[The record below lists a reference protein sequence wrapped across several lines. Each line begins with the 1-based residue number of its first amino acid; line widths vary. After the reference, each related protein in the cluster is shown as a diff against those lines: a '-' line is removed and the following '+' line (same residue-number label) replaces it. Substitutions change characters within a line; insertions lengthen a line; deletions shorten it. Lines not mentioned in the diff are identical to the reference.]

1 MVILEKRNFKL
12 KILNDSANSIEIAS
26 RLILEGDSVAV
37 MAETVYGLAV
47 DASNKSAIKKL
58 YSLKK
63 RPKKNP
69 LIIHVESINMALKF
83 GKENN
88 DFLILATTF
97 WPGPLTIILPQ
108 KENCSISK
116 LATAGLNSV
125 ALRMPKSEVFLR
137 LIKKVGKPLAAPSA
151 NISGYISATDS
162 RHVKECFSKK
172 IKLILDSGR
181 CEYGLESTIIN
192 LTKKPY
198 IIERMGVIS
207 EEEIL
212 KKTKIITIEKNHK
225 KMQIVSP
232 GQLSKHYSPK
242 KPLRLNA
249 KSPKVDESFLA
260 FGSNFENSK
269 YCLNLSKKSNLKEAA
284 YNLFYYLRKLDNL
297 EKKKIAVFPIPMKGL
312 GKTINERLR
321 RASSNES

>member
-1 MVILEKRNFKL
+1 MGKKDLKL
-12 KILNDSANSIEIAS
+12 RILNDSTNSINTAS
-26 RLILEGDSVAV
+26 KLILNGDAVAV

-47 DASNKSAIKKL
+47 DASNKSAIKNL

-63 RPKKNP
+63 RPKNNP
-69 LIIHVESINMALKF
+69 LIIHVESINMALEF
-83 GKENN
+83 GKENE
-88 DFLILATTF
+88 DFLILAGTF

-108 KENCSISK
+108 KKNSSISK
-116 LATAGLNSV
+116 EATAGLKSV
-125 ALRMPKSEVFLR
+125 ALRMPKSKVFLR

-151 NISGYISATDS
+151 NLSGYISATDS
-162 RHVKECFSKK
+162 KHVQECFKNN

-181 CEYGLESTIIN
+181 CEYGLESTVIN

-198 IIERMGVIS
+198 IIERMGVINK
-207 EEEIL
+207 EEIF
-212 KKTKIITIEKNHK
+212 KKTKIVTIEKNQK
-225 KMQIVSP
+225 KKKIVSP
-232 GQLSKHYSPK
+232 GQLFKHYAPK

-249 KSPKVDESFLA
+249 KYPKIDESFLA
-260 FGSNFENSK
+260 FGSNFADSK

-297 EKKKIAVFPIPMKGL
+297 EKKKIAVSPIPMRGL

-321 RASSNES
+321 RASLG

>member
-1 MVILEKRNFKL
+1 MGKKDLKL
-12 KILNDSANSIEIAS
+12 RILNDSTNSINTAS
-26 RLILEGDSVAV
+26 KLILNGDAVAV

-47 DASNKSAIKKL
+47 DASNKSAIKNL

-63 RPKKNP
+63 RPKNNP
-69 LIIHVESINMALKF
+69 LIIHVESINMALEF
-83 GKENN
+83 GKGNE
-88 DFLILATTF
+88 DFLILAGTF

-108 KENCSISK
+108 KKKSSISK
-116 LATAGLNSV
+116 EATAGLKSV
-125 ALRMPKSEVFLR
+125 ALRMPKSKVFLR

-151 NISGYISATDS
+151 NLSGYISATDS
-162 RHVKECFSKK
+162 KHVQECFKNN

-181 CEYGLESTIIN
+181 CEYGLESTVIN

-198 IIERMGVIS
+198 IIERMGVINK
-207 EEEIL
+207 EEIF
-212 KKTKIITIEKNHK
+212 KKTKILTIEKNQK
-225 KMQIVSP
+225 KKKIVSP
-232 GQLSKHYSPK
+232 GQLFKHYSPK

-249 KSPKVDESFLA
+249 KYPKIGESFLA
-260 FGSNFENSK
+260 FGSTFADSK

-297 EKKKIAVFPIPMKGL
+297 EKKKIAVSPIPMRGL

-321 RASSNES
+321 RASLG